1 MRVPA
6 FVASLLVL
14 SALGAGSGCKGD
26 REKCAQA
33 AHHFAELMYWEP
45 RNAELAK
52 LPPEQRDA
60 ERKRMLVEFNKELE
74 SQLELRISHCVSAG
88 ADDQADCIN
97 KSKTRDEALK
107 CADLAK
113 GPDESQDSGWCAA
126 SGGSPAGLA
135 VLAPLVAL
143 VLGRR
148 RRRRRQS

>member
-6 FVASLLVL
+6 IVACLLVL

-45 RNAELAK
+45 RNIELAK
-52 LPPEQRDA
+52 LAPEQRDA
-60 ERKRMLVEFNKELE
+60 ERKRMLVEFTRELE
-74 SQLELRISHCVSAG
+74 AQLELRVSHCVSAG
-88 ADDQADCIN
+88 ADDQADCII
-97 KSKTRDEALK
+97 KSKTRAEALE

-113 GPDESQDSGWCAA
+113 GPDEQDSGWCAA

-148 RRRRRQS
+148 RRRRRS

>member
-26 REKCAQA
+26 REKCTQA
-33 AHHFAELMYWEP
+33 AQHFAELMYWEP
-45 RNAELAK
+45 RNDELAK

-74 SQLELRISHCVSAG
+74 AQLELRVSHCVAAG
-88 ADDQADCIN
+88 ADGQAECII
-97 KSKTRDEALK
+97 KAKTRAEALE

-113 GPDESQDSGWCAA
+113 GPDESQGGWCAA

-148 RRRRRQS
+148 RRRR

>member
-14 SALGAGSGCKGD
+14 SALGAGSGCRGD

-45 RNAELAK
+45 RNVELAK
-52 LPPEQRDA
+52 LPLEQREA
-60 ERKRMLVEFNKELE
+60 ERKRMLVEFNKELDK
-74 SQLELRISHCVSAG
+74 QLELRISHCVGAG
-88 ADDQADCIN
+88 ADDQADCII
-97 KSKTRDEALK
+97 KSKTKAEALE

-113 GPDESQDSGWCAA
+113 GPDEDQGGWCAA
-126 SGGSPAGLA
+126 AGGSPAGLA

-148 RRRRRQS
+148 RRRRHAS